1 MKRWAGVLAA
11 VAVAALGLGVGWLA
25 QANVLPNP
33 LITASYE
40 MDLAGL
46 ATRAG
51 LVLGVLVLA
60 GVLSAQGLRRL
71 IERRQAEALEEQVS
85 ARQRFFQRLDH
96 ELKNPLTIIRL
107 GLVNLQ
113 QSPSLSAEQGG
124 SVERISLQVQRL
136 QKLVVDLRLL
146 YELDKTRIEC
156 KPVALRD
163 LLEEAITLA
172 DPLEEQGRRIV
183 LHVQKMP
190 WPVSDIRGDR
200 DLLLLVFRNLL
211 DNALKFSPP
220 EGQVEV
226 RLGEDGRMAIV
237 DVVDAGPGIP
247 AGEIPHIF
255 EELYRGENARGVPGS
270 GLGLRL
276 VERIVQLHDGVV
288 QVRSK
293 PEHGS
298 VFTVRLPLAG
308 EGGERETS
316 KQVNR

>member
-1 MKRWAGVLAA
+1 VKSPVPGIL
-11 VAVAALGLGVGWLA
+11 AALGIAVLGLGIGWLA
-25 QANVLPNP
+25 ERELLPNP
-33 LITASYE
+33 LITGSYTI
-40 MDLAGL
+40 DLAGL

-51 LVLGVLVLA
+51 LFLGVLVLA
-60 GVLSAQGLRRL
+60 GFFIARELRRDV
-71 IERRQAEALEEQVS
+71 ERRQAERQEGQVS

-113 QSPSLSAEQGG
+113 QSPSLSAEQSG
-124 SVERISLQVQRL
+124 SVERISQQAQRL

-146 YELDKTRIEC
+146 YELDKTRIEH
-156 KPVALRD
+156 KPVALRE

-172 DPLEEQGRRIV
+172 DPLGEPTRRIV

-190 WPVSDIRGDR
+190 WPVSDVWGDR
-200 DLLLLVFRNLL
+200 DLLVLVFRNLM
-211 DNALKFSPP
+211 DNALKFSPAD
-220 EGQVEV
+220 GQVEV

-237 DVVDAGPGIP
+237 DVVDSGPGIP
-247 AGEIPHIF
+247 ADEIPHIF

-276 VERIVQLHDGVV
+276 VERIVQLHEGVI

-298 VFTVRLPLAG
+298 VFTVRLPLAPD
-308 EGGERETS
+308 S
-316 KQVNR
+316 AAS

>member
-1 MKRWAGVLAA
+1 MKPWMAGTLAA
-11 VAVAALGLGVGWLA
+11 LAVAGLGLTVGWLA
-25 QANVLPNP
+25 EAEILPNP

-51 LVLGVLVLA
+51 LLLGVLVLA
-60 GVLSAQGLRRL
+60 GILAALGLRRL
-71 IERRQAEALEEQVS
+71 VERRQAAALEGQVS

-113 QSPSLSAEQGG
+113 QSPSLSAEQSG
-124 SVERISLQVQRL
+124 SLERISQQAQRL

-146 YELDKTRIEC
+146 YELDKTRIER
-156 KPVALRD
+156 KPVALRE
-163 LLEEAITLA
+163 LLEEAVTLA
-172 DPLEEQGRRIV
+172 DPLGEPARRIV
-183 LHVQKMP
+183 LHEQKMP
-190 WPVSDIRGDR
+190 WPVSDVRGDR
-200 DLLLLVFRNLL
+200 DLLLVVFRNLM

-220 EGQVEV
+220 QGQVEV

-247 AGEIPHIF
+247 AQEIPHIF

-276 VERIVQLHDGVV
+276 VERIVQLHDGAV

-308 EGGERETS
+308 DGGEVER
-316 KQVNR
+316 KQVNK